1 MSMGSKKYV
10 RKLPDGTIVPNDIS
24 KEKYLELL
32 KEANKNKRIIW
43 VKKSLKDPTAAL
55 SYSLSVSILHLA
67 MVVGLLLVKRPDL
80 VVTEGMAVQCKLEAE
95 DLEGVLQLFMWAH
108 IMSFFATAYREMYSA
123 KTDLFGQMMRIL
135 EVICIPVLLYAILGA
150 IELVTLSLV
159 RIFNEDA
166 IADSDPEDIE
176 DKENFADMKQGQKYL
191 LAKCARKDWI
201 KFQGHSFEWMLIEIL
216 VFATFLFTMI
226 ILMCKSRFYKVGI
239 DGSGQFEP
247 VYMRILAQKIA
258 DSIPINID
266 ENNEFTQRYYLNSE
280 RIIQVENVA
289 IKVCLNEQDFRAIE
303 QQEPIKIED
312 AQAWISR
319 CVVSRITK
327 AELDNERK

>member
-1 MSMGSKKYV
+1 MNGTMMNNSKKYV
-10 RKLPDGTIVPNDIS
+10 RKLPDGTIVPDNVS
-24 KEKYLELL
+24 KEKYIEML

-80 VVTEGMAVQCKLEAE
+80 TMTEEMAEKCKLEAE

-166 IADSDPEDIE
+166 IADSDPEDIKDSE
-176 DKENFADMKQGQKYL
+176 DFANKTLTQGAIYL
-191 LAKCARKDWI
+191 ADKCARKDWI

-289 IKVCLNEQDFRAIE
+289 IKVCLNEEDFRAIE
-303 QQEPIKIED
+303 RQEPIKIED
-312 AQAWISR
+312 A
-319 CVVSRITK
+319 
-327 AELDNERK
+327 